1 MNAHPDFMRAPAA
14 GAGSA
19 LELRGISKSFGPV
32 AALQSVSLAVRP
44 GELLAVTGPS
54 GAGKTTLCRVV
65 AGLETPDKGHCRIA
79 DRDVDA
85 VPAGRR
91 RVAYMFES
99 YALYPHMTV
108 RENVMSPL
116 LAPNGRGRDGA
127 AVDALLAL
135 LEIGHLGARLPSQL
149 SGGQKQR
156 VALARVL
163 VQQPLVTLFDEP
175 ISHLD
180 AQLRHKLRREI
191 RTLVTSRP
199 SPTIWCTPDA
209 MEALS
214 VGDRVAV
221 IVQGAIEQI
230 GTPEEIWTRPAS
242 VRVARLVGDP
252 PMNLLPG
259 RLAEGSFVGAALRVA
274 LPPHLA
280 NATAH
285 LEDRAVVLGVRAD
298 LLSVVPE
305 GAPARASAGVHPAE
319 VYSYEPFG
327 KYAVVS
333 LRLGD
338 AIIKAKTKGGTPVA
352 IGATVGV
359 VLPPSGFVLF
369 EADSGKIIAADD
381 TDPSAE
387 SKSQLPGS

>member
-32 AALQSVSLAVRP
+32 AALQSVSLTVRP

-54 GAGKTTLCRVV
+54 GAGKSTLCRVV
-65 AGLETPDKGHCRIA
+65 AGLETADKGHCRIA
-79 DRDVDA
+79 ERDVDG

-91 RVAYMFES
+91 RVACMFES

-108 RENVMSPL
+108 RDNVMSPL
-116 LAPNGRGRDGA
+116 IAPNGRGRDSA
-127 AVDALLAL
+127 AVDALLEL
-135 LEIGHLGARLPSQL
+135 LEIRHLGERLPSQL

-163 VQQPLVTLFDEP
+163 VQQPLVTLLDEP

-199 SPTIWCTPDA
+199 SPTVWCTPDA

-221 IVQGAIEQI
+221 IVQGVIEQI
-230 GTPEEIWTRPAS
+230 GTPEEIWARPAS
-242 VRVARLVGDP
+242 LRVARLVGDP

-259 RLAEGSFVGAALRVA
+259 HLVGDSFVGSTLRVA
-274 LPPHLA
+274 LPPQLA
-280 NATAH
+280 KATAH
-285 LEDRAVVLGVRAD
+285 AGDRAVVLGVRAD
-298 LLSVVPE
+298 LLDVVPE
-305 GAPARASAGVHPAE
+305 GTPASTAAE

-327 KYAVVS
+327 KCAVVS

-338 AIIKAKTKGGTPVA
+338 IVIKVKTKSGAPVA
-352 IGATVGV
+352 IGATVGL

-369 EADSGKIIAADD
+369 EADSGKIIAAEEA
-381 TDPSAE
+381 DPGTVPI
-387 SKSQLPGS
+387 SKSPGN

>member
-1 MNAHPDFMRAPAA
+1 
-14 GAGSA
+14 
-19 LELRGISKSFGPV
+19 
-32 AALQSVSLAVRP
+32 
-44 GELLAVTGPS
+44 VTGPS

-79 DRDVDA
+79 ERDVDGI
-85 VPAGRR
+85 PAGRR

-108 RENVMSPL
+108 RDNVMSPL
-116 LAPNGRGRDGA
+116 LAPNGRGRDDA

-163 VQQPLVTLFDEP
+163 VQQPLVTLLDEP

-221 IVQGAIEQI
+221 IAQGAIEQI
-230 GTPEEIWTRPAS
+230 GTPEEIWARPAS

-259 RLAEGSFVGAALRVA
+259 HLMEGSFVGSALRVP
-274 LPPHLA
+274 LPPQLA
-280 NATAH
+280 KATAH
-285 LEDRAVVLGVRAD
+285 FGGRAVLGVRAD
-298 LLSVVPE
+298 LLDVIP
-305 GAPARASAGVHPAE
+305 AGVPQAAPPSAAAE

-338 AIIKAKTKGGTPVA
+338 AIIKAKTRGGGPAA
-352 IGATVGV
+352 IGTTVGL

-369 EADSGKIIAADD
+369 DADSGKIIAADEAD
-381 TDPSAE
+381 PRETDPPTPPI
-387 SKSQLPGS
+387 SKLPGS

>member
-1 MNAHPDFMRAPAA
+1 MNAHPDFLRAPAA
-14 GAGSA
+14 GTGSA
-19 LELRGISKSFGPV
+19 LELRGIAKSFGQV
-32 AALQSVSLAVRP
+32 AALQSVSLTVRP
-44 GELLAVTGPS
+44 REVLAVTGPS

-65 AGLETPDKGHCRIA
+65 AGLETPDKGHCRIGE
-79 DRDVDA
+79 RDVDGIA
-85 VPAGRR
+85 AGRR

-108 RENVMSPL
+108 RDNVMSPL
-116 LAPNGRGRDGA
+116 IAPNGRGLDGA
-127 AVDALLAL
+127 AVDTLLEL
-135 LEIGHLGARLPSQL
+135 LEIRHLGERLPSQL

-163 VQQPLVTLFDEP
+163 VQQPSVTLLDEP

-180 AQLRHKLRREI
+180 AQLRHKLRREVRAI
-191 RTLVTSRP
+191 VTARP

-221 IVQGAIEQI
+221 IAQGAIEQI
-230 GTPEEIWTRPAS
+230 GTPEEIWARPAS
-242 VRVARLVGDP
+242 LNVARLVGDP

-259 RLAEGSFVGAALRVA
+259 RLAEGSFVGSTLRVA
-274 LPPHLA
+274 LPPQLA

-285 LEDRAVVLGVRAD
+285 LPDRVVLGVRAD
-298 LLSVVPE
+298 LLDVVPE
-305 GAPARASAGVHPAE
+305 GAPATAAAE

-338 AIIKAKTKGGTPVA
+338 AIIKAKTRGGAAVA
-352 IGATVGV
+352 IGATVGL

-381 TDPSAE
+381 IDPRIVPI
-387 SKSQLPGS
+387 SKSPGN

>member
-1 MNAHPDFMRAPAA
+1 MNAHPVFLRAPAA
-14 GAGSA
+14 GIGST
-19 LELRGISKSFGPV
+19 LELRGISKNFGPV
-32 AALQSVSLAVRP
+32 AALQSVSLTVRP
-44 GELLAVTGPS
+44 GEVLAVTGPS

-79 DRDVDA
+79 ERDVDG
-85 VPAGRR
+85 VPPGRR

-108 RENVMSPL
+108 RDNVMSPL
-116 LAPNGRGRDGA
+116 IAPNGRGRDEA
-127 AVDALLAL
+127 AVDALLEL
-135 LEIGHLGARLPSQL
+135 LEIRHLGERLPSQL

-163 VQQPLVTLFDEP
+163 AQQPLVTLLDEP

-191 RTLVTSRP
+191 RTLVASRP
-199 SPTIWCTPDA
+199 SPTVWCTPDA

-221 IVQGAIEQI
+221 IAQGAIEQI
-230 GTPEEIWTRPAS
+230 GTPEEIWARPAS

-259 RLAEGSFVGAALRVA
+259 RLAQGCFVGATLSVA
-274 LPPHLA
+274 LPPQLA
-280 NATAH
+280 KAAAH
-285 LEDRAVVLGVRAD
+285 SAGQVILGVRAD
-298 LLSVVPE
+298 LLDVVPA
-305 GAPARASAGVHPAE
+305 GVAAGASASAE

-338 AIIKAKTKGGTPVA
+338 AIVKAKTRSGAPAAIGGT
-352 IGATVGV
+352 VGL

-381 TDPSAE
+381 ADPRTE
-387 SKSQLPGS
+387 PVSKSSGS

>member
-1 MNAHPDFMRAPAA
+1 VNAHPDFMRAPTAS
-14 GAGSA
+14 AGSS
-19 LELRGISKSFGPV
+19 LELRGISKNFGPL
-32 AALQSVSLAVRP
+32 AALQSVSLTVRP

-79 DRDVDA
+79 DRDIDGVA
-85 VPAGRR
+85 AGRR

-108 RENVMSPL
+108 RDNVMSPL
-116 LAPNGRGRDGA
+116 LAPNGRGRDNA
-127 AVDALLAL
+127 AVDALLEL
-135 LEIGHLGARLPSQL
+135 LEIRHLGARLPSQL

-163 VQQPLVTLFDEP
+163 VQQPLVTLLDEP

-221 IVQGAIEQI
+221 IVQGTIEQI
-230 GTPEEIWTRPAS
+230 GSPEEIWTRPAS

-259 RLAEGSFVGAALRVA
+259 RLTAGSFVGSTFRVA
-274 LPPHLA
+274 LPPQLA
-280 NATAH
+280 NAAAH
-285 LEDRAVVLGVRAD
+285 LGDRAAVLGVRAD
-298 LLSVVPE
+298 LLGVVPE
-305 GAPARASAGVHPAE
+305 GTPASAAVE

-338 AIIKAKTKGGTPVA
+338 AIIKAKTRGGAPVA
-352 IGATVGV
+352 IGATVGL

-369 EADSGKIIAADD
+369 EAESGKIIAADD
-381 TDPSAE
+381 TDPGTE
-387 SKSQLPGS
+387 PNSQSPGN

>member
-1 MNAHPDFMRAPAA
+1 MNAHPDFMRASAG
-14 GAGSA
+14 GAGSS
-19 LELRGISKSFGPV
+19 LELLGICKNFGPV
-32 AALQSVSLAVRP
+32 AALQSVSLTVRP
-44 GELLAVTGPS
+44 GEVLAVTGPS

-65 AGLETPDKGHCRIA
+65 AGLETLDKGHCRIA
-79 DRDVDA
+79 DRDVDG
-85 VPAGRR
+85 VSAGRR

-108 RENVMSPL
+108 RDNAMSPL
-116 LAPNGRGRDGA
+116 LAPNGRGRDDA
-127 AVDALLAL
+127 AVDALLEL
-135 LEIGHLGARLPSQL
+135 LEIRHLGARLPSQL

-156 VALARVL
+156 AALARVL
-163 VQQPLVTLFDEP
+163 VQQPLVTLLDEP

-180 AQLRHKLRREI
+180 AQLQHKLRREI
-191 RTLVTSRP
+191 RNLVTSRP
-199 SPTIWCTPDA
+199 SPTVWCTPDA

-221 IVQGAIEQI
+221 IAQGAIEQI
-230 GTPEEIWTRPAS
+230 GTPEEIWARPAS

-259 RLAEGSFVGAALRVA
+259 HLAEGSFVGSTLRVA
-274 LPPHLA
+274 LPPQLA
-280 NATAH
+280 KATAH
-285 LEDRAVVLGVRAD
+285 FGGRAVLGVRAD
-298 LLSVVPE
+298 LLDVVPA
-305 GAPARASAGVHPAE
+305 GAPDAAPASAAAE

-338 AIIKAKTKGGTPVA
+338 AIIKAKTRGGAAAA
-352 IGATVGV
+352 IGAAVGL

-369 EADSGKIIAADD
+369 EADSGKIIAADEA
-381 TDPSAE
+381 DPHTE
-387 SKSQLPGS
+387 LKSPGN

>member
-32 AALQSVSLAVRP
+32 AALQSVSLTVRP

-54 GAGKTTLCRVV
+54 GAGKSTLCRVV

-79 DRDVDA
+79 ERDVDG
-85 VPAGRR
+85 VPASRR
-91 RVAYMFES
+91 HVAYMFES

-108 RENVMSPL
+108 RDNVMSPL
-116 LAPNGRGRDGA
+116 IAPNGRGRDSA
-127 AVDALLAL
+127 AVDALLEL
-135 LEIGHLGARLPSQL
+135 LEIRHLGERLPSQL

-163 VQQPLVTLFDEP
+163 VQQPLVTLLDEP

-221 IVQGAIEQI
+221 IVQGVIEQV
-230 GTPEEIWTRPAS
+230 GTPEEIWARPAS
-242 VRVARLVGDP
+242 LRVARLVGDP

-259 RLAEGSFVGAALRVA
+259 RLEGGSFVGSTLRLV
-274 LPPHLA
+274 LPPQLA
-280 NATAH
+280 KATAH
-285 LEDRAVVLGVRAD
+285 AGDRAVALGVRAD
-298 LLSVVPE
+298 LLDVVPE
-305 GAPARASAGVHPAE
+305 GTPASAAAE

-333 LRLGD
+333 LRLAD
-338 AIIKAKTKGGTPVA
+338 TIIKVKTKSEAPVA
-352 IGATVGV
+352 IGATVGL

-369 EADSGKIIAADD
+369 EADSGKIIAAEE
-381 TDPSAE
+381 TPRTESIAE
-387 SKSQLPGS
+387 SPGN